1 VRLGFLLN
9 AGVVLVWAAT
19 RITGFP
25 ALFGFGRLPL
35 EPLGVMATVIEISLL
50 VLLLK
55 IERGLK
61 TERRKRRVQ
70 RKRKYGEP
78 ENRRYATIDP
88 LSKISWG
95 RVLLAS
101 VATHVANVV
110 VAVMFIVVYTLL
122 ASGPQGA
129 PSQDSLDALSIQL
142 ATWPV
147 PILTLLAAA
156 WAARKAEP
164 TIAAFDGL
172 LVGFLVTVAFA
183 LLYFGPFSHG
193 RLVLFVL
200 TIGAG
205 FVGGLIGQVGRK

>member
-1 VRLGFLLN
+1 MN
-9 AGVVLVWAAT
+9 
-19 RITGFP
+19 
-25 ALFGFGRLPL
+25 
-35 EPLGVMATVIEISLL
+35 
-50 VLLLK
+50 
-55 IERGLK
+55 
-61 TERRKRRVQ
+61 
-70 RKRKYGEP
+70 
-78 ENRRYATIDP
+78 P

-110 VAVMFIVVYTLL
+110 VTVMFIVVYTLL

-129 PSQDSLDALSIQL
+129 PSQDSLDAFSIQL

-156 WAARKAEP
+156 WAVRKAEP

-172 LVGFLVTVAFA
+172 LVGLLVTVAFA
-183 LLYFGPFSHG
+183 LLYFGPFSLG
-193 RLVLFVL
+193 GLVLFVL

-205 FVGGLIGQVGRK
+205 FVGGLIGQVDRK